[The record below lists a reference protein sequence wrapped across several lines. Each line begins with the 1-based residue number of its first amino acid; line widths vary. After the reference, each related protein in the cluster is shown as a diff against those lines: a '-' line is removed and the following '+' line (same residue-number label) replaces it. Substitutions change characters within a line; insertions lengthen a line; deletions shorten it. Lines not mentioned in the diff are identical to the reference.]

1 MPLLDVP
8 TRLAALQ
15 ATGLLDGAPDEPLDR
30 LTRLGA
36 RLLGAAMTAVSLVGA
51 DRQVIRSGVG
61 VPAELRELPLS
72 HSICR
77 HVVAR
82 DAPLVV
88 PDAKR
93 DPALRDGP
101 AVTELGVGSY
111 LGVPVRDPGGRPL
124 GAFCVAE
131 PTARPWTDE
140 DLAVLHDLAG
150 AAGAEIARR
159 VDAAALRAEVARGPA
174 VRDAVTGLPNRRAF
188 QRELD
193 PAPGTVVLF
202 ADLDHFKLVND
213 GLGHAAG
220 DELLHAVAARLRGLA
235 GDGALLARYGGD
247 EFALAVPG
255 ADPDEAARRLLAAFA
270 EPFALAAGE
279 VEVGASVGV
288 AVAGDEAPS
297 AAELVRRA
305 DVALHQVKQTRRG
318 GFRRY
323 DAAQDDMRERLTLTR
338 RLRRALAQD
347 ELRLHFQPIVALR
360 DGAVVAVEA
369 LVRWQDPEHGLVP
382 PARFIP
388 HAEEV
393 GLIDDIGRWVLDA
406 ACAQARVWADEGLR
420 PGVGVNVSPRQLLRP
435 GFVDDVRAA
444 LVRHGMDPE
453 RLALEITES
462 TAMAEPERTE
472 PVLRALRELGVAIV
486 IDDFGADHSSLG
498 RLRDLPVQALKIDR
512 SFLRA
517 VPGDER
523 AAAIVS
529 AIVSLAQALGLR
541 TVAEGVETED
551 QRRFLAERG
560 CDQAQGFGLGRP
572 APAVAV
578 TPMLAGPAHGRFVAG
593 GNETHRAGRVAPR
606 TPASPM
612 SGG

>member
-1 MPLLDVP
+1 VAVPRSDVP
-8 TRLAALQ
+8 TRLAALR
-15 ATGLLDGAPDEPLDR
+15 ATGLLDGGSDEPLDR

-36 RLLGAAMTAVSLVGA
+36 RLLGAAMTAVNLVGA
-51 DRQVIRSGVG
+51 DRQVVRSGVG

-88 PDAKR
+88 PDARR

-111 LGVPVRDPGGRPL
+111 LGVPVRDPHGHPL
-124 GAFCVAE
+124 GAFCVIERA
-131 PTARPWTDE
+131 ARRWTDD

-150 AAGAEIARR
+150 AAGAEVARR
-159 VDAAALRAEVARGPA
+159 VDAAALRAAVARGPA
-174 VRDAVTGLPNRRAF
+174 ARDAVTGLPNRRAF
-188 QRELD
+188 QRALD

-235 GDGALLARYGGD
+235 GDGDLLARYGGD

-255 ADPDEAARRLLAAFA
+255 ADPDAAARRLLAAFA
-270 EPFALAAGE
+270 EPFALGAGE
-279 VEVGASVGV
+279 VDVGASVGV
-288 AVAGDEAPS
+288 AVAGDDAPS
-297 AAELVRRA
+297 VAELVRRA
-305 DVALHQVKQTRRG
+305 DVALHQVKRTRRG

-323 DAAQDDMRERLTLTR
+323 DPAHDDTRERLTLTR
-338 RLRRALAQD
+338 RLRRALAED
-347 ELRLHFQPIVALR
+347 ELRLHFQPILSLR
-360 DGAVVAVEA
+360 DDAVVAVEA
-369 LVRWQDPEHGLVP
+369 LVRWEDPEHGLVP

-393 GLIDDIGRWVLDA
+393 GLIDDIGRWVLEA

-420 PGVGVNVSPRQLLRP
+420 PGIGVNVSPRQLLRH
-435 GFVDDVRAA
+435 GFVHDVRAA
-444 LVRHGMDPE
+444 LARHRMDPE
-453 RLALEITES
+453 RLVLEITES

-472 PVLRALRELGVAIV
+472 PVLRALRELGVSIV

-529 AIVSLAQALGLR
+529 AIVSLARALGLR
-541 TVAEGVETED
+541 TVAEGVETEE

-560 CDQAQGFGLGRP
+560 CDHAQGFGLARP
-572 APAVAV
+572 APAAAI
-578 TPMLAGPAHGRFVAG
+578 TPLLAGSARPGRG
-593 GNETHRAGRVAPR
+593 GQPRVAPCG
-606 TPASPM
+606 P
-612 SGG
+612 SGAARGGVA